1 MKPLRFP
8 SGVVTVLAV
17 GLAWPAS
24 WPWRPPRWPNRC
36 ATCNLAGTPST
47 RRWGSGAGGHFTLS
61 GASQASQTTGPM
73 SGGVYTLDGGFW
85 PGARYAALYQIY
97 LPLVLRNAP

>member
-1 MKPLRFP
+1 MKLLRFP

-17 GLAWPAS
+17 GLAVAGL
-24 WPWRPPRWPNRC
+24 
-36 ATCNLAGTPST
+36 LALAAAALAQSGGPYDLTWNT
-47 RRWGSGAGGHFTLS
+47 FDGGGGSGAGGHFTLS
-61 GASQASQTTGPM
+61 GAAGQPDAGPM

-85 PGARYAALYQIY
+85 PGARYAAVYRIY